1 MFNSPYLSNDGMVEK
16 NDNHEYKWKEDGEY
30 SDFMRELYSIY
41 WQLDEVDDE
50 DTFYTR
56 WYSHLNYTRQEY

>member
-1 MFNSPYLSNDGMVEK
+1 MFNSPYLSNDGMVEE
-16 NDNHEYKWKEDGEY
+16 DENHEYKWKDGEY
-30 SDFMRELYSIY
+30 SDFTKELYSIY
-41 WQLDEVDDE
+41 WQLDRVDDE